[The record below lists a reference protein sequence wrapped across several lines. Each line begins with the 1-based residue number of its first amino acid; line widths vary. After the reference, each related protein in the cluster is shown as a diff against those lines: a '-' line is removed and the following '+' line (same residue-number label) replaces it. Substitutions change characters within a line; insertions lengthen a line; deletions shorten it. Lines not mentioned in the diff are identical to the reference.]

1 MIERP
6 GNFLSMA
13 DDRFMPNDHLSLSVG
28 AMTADD
34 GSELCLPEAQ
44 PLASRVFAGAVA
56 AAGGAVVATAAALIS
71 GAVEPED
78 VLRLVAPL
86 TLGARVVSLLPV
98 SLGSAAVAVGALL
111 LAGGAQERLLG
122 RGHFATFW
130 VLSSLATVGTEVV
143 LYAAS
148 GEGWDWGPGAP
159 VLGLASSMAG
169 FLALN
174 WRTLS
179 AGQRLSVGGGAA
191 AAAAACLAA
200 EREWVDA
207 GYAAAALVGLA
218 LGYLAGPKYI
228 VMRETII
235 PDMAL
240 TVPTDEEAEYQ
251 RCVVDQRTGWRSHA
265 GTALVA
271 GVMVLLFKAALL
283 LAVGGQG
290 VTLDKMEDL
299 LEARPDIQ
307 RELLGELSVDDKSL
321 LYDLQSRNSDLYG
334 SSA

>member
-1 MIERP
+1 
-6 GNFLSMA
+6 
-13 DDRFMPNDHLSLSVG
+13 
-28 AMTADD
+28 
-34 GSELCLPEAQ
+34 
-44 PLASRVFAGAVA
+44 
-56 AAGGAVVATAAALIS
+56 
-71 GAVEPED
+71 
-78 VLRLVAPL
+78 
-86 TLGARVVSLLPV
+86 
-98 SLGSAAVAVGALL
+98 
-111 LAGGAQERLLG
+111 
-122 RGHFATFW
+122 
-130 VLSSLATVGTEVV
+130 
-143 LYAAS
+143 
-148 GEGWDWGPGAP
+148 
-159 VLGLASSMAG
+159 
-169 FLALN
+169 
-174 WRTLS
+174 
-179 AGQRLSVGGGAA
+179 
-191 AAAAACLAA
+191 
-200 EREWVDA
+200 
-207 GYAAAALVGLA
+207 
-218 LGYLAGPKYI
+218 
-228 VMRETII
+228 MRETII

>member
-1 MIERP
+1 MSLDELLPSEPAPSTPPPSTATRGYRRATMIERP

-122 RGHFATFW
+122 RGRFATFW

-179 AGQRLSVGGGAA
+179 AGQRLSDRRRWSAWRWA
-191 AAAAACLAA
+191 T
-200 EREWVDA
+200 W
-207 GYAAAALVGLA
+207 
-218 LGYLAGPKYI
+218 LG
-228 VMRETII
+228 
-235 PDMAL
+235 
-240 TVPTDEEAEYQ
+240 Q
-251 RCVVDQRTGWRSHA
+251 S
-265 GTALVA
+265 
-271 GVMVLLFKAALL
+271 
-283 LAVGGQG
+283 
-290 VTLDKMEDL
+290 TL
-299 LEARPDIQ
+299 
-307 RELLGELSVDDKSL
+307 
-321 LYDLQSRNSDLYG
+321 
-334 SSA
+334 